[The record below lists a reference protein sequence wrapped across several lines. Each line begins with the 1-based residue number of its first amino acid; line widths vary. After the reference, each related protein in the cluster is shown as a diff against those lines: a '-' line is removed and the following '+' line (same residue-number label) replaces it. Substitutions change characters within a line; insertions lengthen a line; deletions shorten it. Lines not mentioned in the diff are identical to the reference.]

1 MESTAMRDFVSVAL
15 DAGLGV
21 EQGTMLRISGE
32 FPHRELMYALAEGA
46 YARGARLVRIEYDD
60 VRLARI
66 RVENSREEYVEALS
80 AMVEKDSEIY
90 VEEGWSQLRIDGYE
104 DPAAMEGADQDR
116 LVRMQRV
123 RGRASR
129 RLRDAQ
135 MSSRL
140 PWCVMPG
147 PTDAWARTVLGRE
160 ARAEDLW
167 RVLAP
172 ILRLDR
178 PDPAAE
184 LRSHM
189 AALESRAAELGRLAL
204 RSLSFRGPGT
214 DLKVQLA
221 PESRWQGGADRSPEG
236 KSFMPNIPTEEV
248 FTTPDFRGTEGVVA
262 LTRPVRIRGS
272 VVEGGRL
279 RFRGGEVVDAGA
291 ERGEESLV
299 ALLQTDSGAKRLGEV
314 ALVDG
319 SSPIW
324 RSGFVFDSVLLDENA
339 ACHIALGSGYVPAFA
354 GSEAW
359 SETEKEA
366 RGFNVALVHEDLMI
380 GSEEVEVTG
389 IGDDSREIP
398 LIRGGRF
405 AF

>member
-1 MESTAMRDFVSVAL
+1 MESATMRDFVSAAL

-21 EQGTMLRISGE
+21 GPGTMLRISGE
-32 FPHRELMYALAEGA
+32 FPQRELMYALAEGA
-46 YARGARLVRIEYDD
+46 YERGARFVRIEYDD

-66 RVENSREEYVEALS
+66 RVERSREEYVEALS
-80 AMVEKDSEIY
+80 AMVERDSGIY
-90 VEEGWSQLRIDGYE
+90 VEEGWSSLRVDGYE
-104 DPAAMEGADQDR
+104 DPGAMEGVDQDR

-123 RGRASR
+123 RGRAGR
-129 RLRDAQ
+129 ALRDAQ

-147 PTDAWARTVLGRE
+147 PTDAWARAVLGPG
-160 ARAEDLW
+160 AKAEDLW
-167 RVLAP
+167 RALLP

-178 PDPAAE
+178 PEPAAE

-189 AALESRAAELGRLAL
+189 AALERRAAALGRLGL
-204 RSLSFRGPGT
+204 RSLAFRGPGT
-214 DLKVQLA
+214 DLRVELA
-221 PESRWQGGADRSPEG
+221 PESRWQGGADRTPEG
-236 KSFMPNIPTEEV
+236 KLFMPNIPTEEV
-248 FTTPDFRGTEGVVA
+248 FTTPDFRGTEGVAA

-279 RFRGGEVVDAGA
+279 QFRNGEVVDADA
-291 ERGEESLV
+291 ERGEASLA
-299 ALLQTDSGAKRLGEV
+299 ALLQTDSGSKRLGEV
-314 ALVDG
+314 ALVDD

-324 RSGFVFDSVLLDENA
+324 RSGLVFDSVLLDENA

-354 GSEAW
+354 DSEAL

-366 RGFNVALVHEDLMI
+366 RGFNVSLVHEDLMI

-389 IGDDSREIP
+389 VDGGLREIP

-405 AF
+405 VF